1 MVYLRLQPY
10 RKSSLKKSGVEKLKP
25 RFYGPYKVICKVGE
39 VSYEIELLE
48 GSRVH
53 NVFHVSRLKKAIG
66 QRVVPSIEL
75 PPLDEEGKLVLI
87 LEAILD
93 TKERTL

>member
-10 RKSSLKKSGVEKLKP
+10 RQSSLKKSGVEKLKP
-25 RFYGPYKVICKVGE
+25 RFYGPYKVIRKVGE
-39 VSYEIELLE
+39 VAYEIELPE

-66 QRVVPSIEL
+66 QRVVPLAEL
-75 PPLDEEGKLVLI
+75 SPLDEEGKLVLI
-87 LEAILD
+87 
-93 TKERTL
+93 